1 LHITLLAYG
10 SRGDVEPFV
19 ALGKGLLRAG
29 YRVRLA
35 APAVFSSL
43 VTSAGIDFVGLPGEP
58 DQLVQGLVDTAGRS
72 PPRMI
77 GAVSRFVVPLAA
89 RVFEAVQAACQDT
102 DAVIHS
108 FLLTLAGYEVA
119 RERGVPD
126 ISVQLF
132 PVFCRTVEFPGI
144 VLPDLPLGGLY
155 RSVTHRIVS
164 QAFWQASR
172 ILYRRVRRSNP
183 HLPRLTGWPFDAK
196 NDRSPPILYAFSP
209 QVVSRPQDW
218 PDDVHVTGYLVWDH
232 MGDWQPPQELVDFLD
247 AGPPPV
253 CVAFGST
260 VTRHREKLTRIVL
273 EALAI
278 SRWRGV
284 LVGTRR
290 PVEVVSDD
298 VLGLDYAPYSWL
310 FPRMAGVVHHGG
322 AGTTGK
328 GLGAGIPNAVVP
340 FTSDQ
345 PFWGRRVHELGAG
358 PEPIPAPRI
367 SAKRLAE
374 AIGAVTNDGDMRRR
388 AELIGEAIRAED
400 GVGEAIGIIGRYLDV
415 KQAGG

>member
-1 LHITLLAYG
+1 
-10 SRGDVEPFV
+10 
-19 ALGKGLLRAG
+19 
-29 YRVRLA
+29 
-35 APAVFSSL
+35 
-43 VTSAGIDFVGLPGEP
+43 
-58 DQLVQGLVDTAGRS
+58 
-72 PPRMI
+72 
-77 GAVSRFVVPLAA
+77 
-89 RVFEAVQAACQDT
+89 
-102 DAVIHS
+102 
-108 FLLTLAGYEVA
+108 
-119 RERGVPD
+119 
-126 ISVQLF
+126 
-132 PVFCRTVEFPGI
+132 
-144 VLPDLPLGGLY
+144 
-155 RSVTHRIVS
+155 
-164 QAFWQASR
+164 
-172 ILYRRVRRSNP
+172 
-183 HLPRLTGWPFDAK
+183 
-196 NDRSPPILYAFSP
+196 
-209 QVVSRPQDW
+209 
-218 PDDVHVTGYLVWDH
+218 
-232 MGDWQPPQELVDFLD
+232 
-247 AGPPPV
+247 V

-328 GLGAGIPNAVVP
+328 GLRAGIPNAVVP